1 MSLSS
6 WRSFMKCPLIICKAF
21 RQISMSAFLFTSG
34 TPSGNTPLSSV
45 AFAFPEKCSAE
56 RTLAEESSE
65 YDLTGATLAV
75 LSRGSAKVKK
85 HRKSGAFLLW
95 YPQRESNPQ
104 LPLRRG
110 PLYPFN
116 YGGMCFF
123 FDHLRQVIML
133 SCNAV
138 GRLREVSDG

>member
-21 RQISMSAFLFTSG
+21 RQISMSAFLLFTSG
-34 TPSGNTPLSSV
+34 TPGGNTPLSSV

-75 LSRGSAKVKK
+75 LSRGSAKEKSTGKAVLFSLVPPAGILRLAPWRSHFRRNARLSERSLKK
-85 HRKSGAFLLW
+85 VPS
-95 YPQRESNPQ
+95 
-104 LPLRRG
+104 
-110 PLYPFN
+110 
-116 YGGMCFF
+116 M
-123 FDHLRQVIML
+123 I
-133 SCNAV
+133 
-138 GRLREVSDG
+138 

>member
-1 MSLSS
+1 MAFAFPEKCSAERTLAEESSEYDLTGATLAVLSRGS
-6 WRSFMKCPLIICKAF
+6 AKVKKHRESGAF
-21 RQISMSAFLFTSG
+21 CFG

-85 HRKSGAFLLW
+85 HRKGCI
-95 YPQRESNPQ
+95 P
-104 LPLRRG
+104 
-110 PLYPFN
+110 
-116 YGGMCFF
+116 
-123 FDHLRQVIML
+123 
-133 SCNAV
+133 
-138 GRLREVSDG
+138 

>member
-1 MSLSS
+1 MAINLYRHHDCRLSDNEIPRVS
-6 WRSFMKCPLIICKAF
+6 TRGY
-21 RQISMSAFLFTSG
+21 LFTSG

-85 HRKSGAFLLW
+85 HRKSGAFSFGT
-95 YPQRESNPQ
+95 PSGNRTHNC
-104 LPLRRG
+104 PL
-110 PLYPFN
+110 
-116 YGGMCFF
+116 GGGRYIHLTMEACAFF
-123 FDHLRQVIML
+123 
-133 SCNAV
+133 
-138 GRLREVSDG
+138 